1 MKKWTRRAFI
11 GTGVL
16 AGGAAIFGVA
26 IRPGNRAGEMAG
38 LLSKSG
44 ETLLNIWLK
53 IGTDNLITVYIPHA
67 EMGQG
72 VHTSLAMMLADEL
85 DADWDKIKIEEAPS
99 NKEYAS
105 GGVIRGF
112 IAEGKAYPEFLQDTM
127 NGIFNTIGKVMHMEL
142 TGGSASVRFTGKYVM
157 RVAGAA
163 ARQMIKQAAAQAW
176 NVPVEEISTD
186 KSMVSHIK
194 TNKTEPYARF
204 AEAASKLKMEA
215 QPKLKDKSEFKI
227 MGTSTQ
233 RNDIPAKV
241 NGTAKFGIDAQLPNI
256 KYATIKAAPVFGAKV
271 KSIDESGLTQRS
283 NFQKVINLEN
293 AVAVVS
299 DGYWQAKQSLSELK
313 ITFEATPN
321 DKVNTTEIF
330 DTFAKALGNT
340 GDFNSDIKTGDVEG
354 SIKTAS
360 KVIEQTYKVPFL
372 AHTAMEP
379 MNCTVWLQKD
389 KCEVWIGCQNPLG
402 IQNAVADIVE
412 MSMDQVHVYN
422 QYLGGGFGRKSETD
436 IAQQAAKI
444 AKELSFPVKL
454 LWSREEDVQ
463 QDKYRDASISEFKA
477 ALDKSGKV
485 TAWQNFYTFKNHPKE
500 ATLIPYAIENQY
512 IANVIPQT
520 HIPWGNWRSV
530 DASKHGYFIESFVD
544 ELAHAA
550 QKDPIVF
557 RKEMLA
563 KHPRILKVLETA
575 AEKSGWGTVLP
586 KGSGR
591 GISLVESFGTI
602 VAEVAEVQI
611 SEEGQIRVNKV
622 TCVADAGFAM
632 HPDGFIAQMESG
644 IIFGLTA
651 ALYGEI
657 NIENGAV
664 KESNFHDYQLLRM
677 SESPEIVTHII
688 NSDAQPGGAGEPS
701 TPGIAPAVC
710 NAIFAITGIRVRELP
725 IKNQD
730 LSMGKW
736 VV

>member
-11 GTGVL
+11 GTGIL
-16 AGGAAIFGVA
+16 AGGAAVFGVA
-26 IRPGNRAGEMAG
+26 IRPGNRADKLKG
-38 LLSKSG
+38 LLTKEN
-44 ETLLNIWLK
+44 ETLINIWIK
-53 IGTDNLITVYIPHA
+53 IAADNLITIYVPHA

-85 DADWDKIKIEEAPS
+85 DADWNKIIIEEAPS

-105 GGVIRGF
+105 GGIIRGF
-112 IAEGKAYPEFLQDTM
+112 VAEGKEYPEFLQDTM
-127 NGIFNTIGKVMHMEL
+127 NGIFNTIGKVMNMEL
-142 TGGSASVRFTGKYVM
+142 TGGSASVRFAGKYVM

-163 ARQMIKQAAAQAW
+163 AKEMLKQAAATEW
-176 NVPVEEISTD
+176 KVPVEEIATEN
-186 KSMVSHIK
+186 SMVLHQKSGKKETFAHFAQIA
-194 TNKTEPYARF
+194 TEIDMPV
-204 AEAASKLKMEA
+204 
-215 QPKLKDKSEFKI
+215 QPKLKERAEFKI
-227 MGTSTQ
+227 MGTSPK

-241 NGTAKFGIDAQLPNI
+241 NGTAQYGIDVKLPNM

-271 KSIDESGLTQRS
+271 RQVDESAVTKRAD
-283 NFQKVINLEN
+283 FQKIINLDN

-299 DGYWQAKQSLSELK
+299 EGYWLATQTLKELK
-313 ITFEATPN
+313 VTFESTPN
-321 DKVNTTEIF
+321 DKTNSSDIF
-330 DTFAKALGNT
+330 DNFSKELEKTSDLNK
-340 GDFNSDIKTGDVEG
+340 DIKTGDTEKVIG
-354 SIKTAS
+354 SSA
-360 KVIEQTYKVPFL
+360 KVIEQIYKVPFL

-379 MNCTVWLQKD
+379 MNCTIWLKKD

-402 IQNAVADIVE
+402 IQKAVSEIVD
-412 MSMDQVHVYN
+412 MSIDQVYVYN

-436 IAQQAAKI
+436 IAEQAAKI
-444 AKELSFPVKL
+444 AKEVDFPLKFI
-454 LWSREEDVQ
+454 WSREEDVQ
-463 QDKYRDASISEFKA
+463 QDKYRDASISKFKA
-477 ALDKSGKV
+477 ALNENGKV

-500 ATLIPYAIENQY
+500 ASLIPYAIDSQH
-512 IANVIPQT
+512 IAHIIPKT
-520 HIPWGNWRSV
+520 HVPWGNWRSV

-550 QKDPIVF
+550 QKDPISY

-563 KHPRILKVLETA
+563 KHPRMLKVLETA
-575 AEKSGWGTVLP
+575 AEKSGWSTELP

-602 VAEVAEVQI
+602 VAEVAEVHI

-664 KESNFHDYQLLRM
+664 KESNFHDYQMLRIN
-677 SESPEIVTHII
+677 ESPQIETYIV
-688 NSDAQPGGAGEPS
+688 NSDAAVGGAGEPS

-725 IKNQD
+725 IKKHD
-730 LSMGKW
+730 LSVSNWM
-736 VV
+736 V